1 MSKENT
7 QVLFSKR
14 PFGIFDPKETFNIV
28 KTPIPTLADLK
39 DGQLLVKVYYLSLD
53 PGIR

>member
-14 PFGIFDPKETFNIV
+14 PFGIFDPKETFTIV
-28 KTPIPTLADLK
+28 KTPLPTQGDLK
-39 DGQLLVKVYYLSLD
+39 DGQFLVKIYYLSLD
-53 PGIR
+53 PGI